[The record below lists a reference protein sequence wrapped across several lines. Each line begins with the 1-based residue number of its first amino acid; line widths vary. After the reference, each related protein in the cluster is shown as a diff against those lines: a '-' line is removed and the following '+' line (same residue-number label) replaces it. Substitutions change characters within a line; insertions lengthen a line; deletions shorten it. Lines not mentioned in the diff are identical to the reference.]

1 MTNETTDVSTRALC
15 SLLSTYYSVE
25 HSQCKV
31 GGSEVGRK
39 GQEGRGRDYT
49 TNTKK
54 VCLLAC
60 QMMTFSL
67 EFSWIT

>member
-54 VCLLAC
+54 VCLLAAR
-60 QMMTFSL
+60 
-67 EFSWIT
+67 